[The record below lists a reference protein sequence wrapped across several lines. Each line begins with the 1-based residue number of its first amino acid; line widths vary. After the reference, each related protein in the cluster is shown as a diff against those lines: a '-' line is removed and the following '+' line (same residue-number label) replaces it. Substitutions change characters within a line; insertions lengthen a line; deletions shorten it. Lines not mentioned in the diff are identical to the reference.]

1 MPRWG
6 AVRASGARRRML
18 AALALALVPIAAA
31 LAQEDDPAEIVA
43 DAVRARGFACD
54 PAVAVERDEAA
65 SRADEAVWILRC
77 GGQRYRVRFPGD
89 EEPQVERLD

>member
-1 MPRWG
+1 MPGWG
-6 AVRASGARRRML
+6 AVRAADAWRVL
-18 AALALALVPIAAA
+18 AALPMVLIPIAAV

-54 PAVAVERDEAA
+54 PAVAANRDEAA

-77 GGQRYRVRFPGD
+77 GGGRYRVRFPGD
-89 EEPQVERLD
+89 EEPQVERLE